1 MSLHPQTAKNEA
13 APGQEAAFTS
23 DSNYKT
29 EQSTTTADVNLRTI
43 SREWRPNNHS
53 DLEEEVFDG
62 LVEPFPISSFPEAL
76 RCVSSELAEVYQIP
90 VSLAAMSALAVMS
103 GAVGKSVAVKGG
115 RRDLITM
122 LNLYVIAIAER
133 GSGKGIAG
141 QKLASPV
148 INRSSQL
155 AEAYKTKMAGWESE
169 FGLLQAEIKTLQ
181 HEAAKATG
189 NERERLEADLAAKS
203 HRKAEL
209 EAAGKRSVT
218 LWCGDTTSE
227 ALFRNLADNDE
238 ALFSYSSEAG
248 GPVKVALGK
257 YTANGKGDFDLLLS
271 SYSGDSCRNDRVA
284 RGSLELKEPRLALL
298 WMVQT
303 CVVDE
308 ILGDRDAVARGLT
321 ARPLIFDS
329 GARRQKDD
337 RRDLAFTRDEQWE
350 SFIGGIL
357 DTRLSN
363 PVDIPLLIVCKPD
376 AVEIFAALNDETV
389 DLENGRYP
397 DLPGELSRWRE
408 NAIKIAGLFAL
419 AEGSPTVTADHAKR
433 AVAVV
438 RWCGF
443 NYLNMLE
450 RGRRIRLHSEVQR
463 LWNLVVQSPGGE
475 VPVGEIERRH
485 GFSRNKLEM
494 LTEVFPELLETY
506 TYPPSGPGRPKT
518 VLRQPLNPT
527 NSTN

>member
-1 MSLHPQTAKNEA
+1 
-13 APGQEAAFTS
+13 
-23 DSNYKT
+23 
-29 EQSTTTADVNLRTI
+29 
-43 SREWRPNNHS
+43 
-53 DLEEEVFDG
+53 
-62 LVEPFPISSFPEAL
+62 
-76 RCVSSELAEVYQIP
+76 
-90 VSLAAMSALAVMS
+90 MSALAVMS
-103 GAVGKSVAVKGG
+103 GAVGKSVAVTGG

-141 QKLASPV
+141 QKLASPI

-169 FGLLQAEIKTLQ
+169 LGVLQAEIKALQ
-181 HEAAKATG
+181 LEAAKATG
-189 NERERLEADLAAKS
+189 NERARLEADLATKS
-203 HRKAEL
+203 HRKDEL
-209 EAAGKRSVT
+209 EAKGKRNVT

-227 ALFRNLADNDE
+227 ALFRNLADNEE

-271 SYSGDSCRNDRVA
+271 SYSGDSCRKDRVA

-337 RRDLAFTRDEQWE
+337 RRDLVFTWAEQWE

-363 PVDIPLLIVCKPD
+363 PVDIPLLIVCEPD

-389 DLENGRYP
+389 DLENGRYS

-419 AEGSPTVTADHAKR
+419 AEDSRTVTADHAKR

-463 LWNLVVQSPGGE
+463 LWDLVVQSPGRE
-475 VPVGEIERRH
+475 IPVGEIERRH

-494 LTEVFPELLETY
+494 LAEVFPEMLEIY
-506 TYPPSGPGRPKT
+506 TYPPSGRGRPKT

-527 NSTN
+527 NSTT